1 MAGQYGAPGGTDN
14 PASVSRRGD
23 ESPERRP
30 LAFVDRANAKS
41 RESEMKIS
49 EVMTR
54 NVETVRPDQTAQ
66 DAANFMLSADA
77 GSIPVTEGERLIG
90 MITDRDIAVRGI
102 AKGYGP
108 DTPVRDLMTDDLI
121 VLRFDDDIEEA
132 ASKMSQAQVRR
143 LPVIDENERLCGIV
157 SLGDL
162 SRQTDEQ
169 TASQALVGVSQPG
182 GQHQQ

>member
-1 MAGQYGAPGGTDN
+1 
-14 PASVSRRGD
+14 
-23 ESPERRP
+23 
-30 LAFVDRANAKS
+30 
-41 RESEMKIS
+41 MKVS

-54 NVETVRPDQTAQ
+54 EVQTIRPDQPVQ
-66 DAANFMLSADA
+66 EAANFMLSADA

-108 DTPVRDLMTDDLI
+108 DTPVRELMTDDLI
-121 VLRFDDDIEEA
+121 VLRIDDDVEEA
-132 ASKMSQAQVRR
+132 ATKMSEAQVRR
-143 LPVIDENERLCGIV
+143 LPVIDSDERLCGIV

-162 SRQTDEQ
+162 SRETDDQ
-169 TASQALVGVSQPG
+169 TASQALEGVSQPG